1 MAVTIEDEITGNLG
15 GATAAALATYYDGES
30 GRPAWVA
37 LLANA
42 VARATLDA
50 YGDVAVPDTLPDLV
64 AYWVAD
70 KATLYLIPSA
80 IDYYQTEQHAATAAG
95 DVSVREYDKV
105 ASLRDLRDSL
115 RARCLE
121 KEAAVQAVVNPP
133 SLTSYYRN
141 VPGVSI
147 DGLLVDPVSRARARG
162 EQP

>member
-15 GATAAALATYYDGES
+15 GATAAALATYYDGEGS
-30 GRPAWVA
+30 QADWDT
-37 LLANA
+37 LTDNA
-42 VARATLDA
+42 IARATLDA
-50 YGDVAVPDTLPDLV
+50 YGDVAAPATLPDLV

-80 IDYYQTEQHAATAAG
+80 IDYYQAEEHAATAAG

-121 KEAAVQAVVNPP
+121 NEAAVQAIVNPP
-133 SLTSYYRN
+133 SSTSYYRS

-162 EQP
+162 PQP